1 MKYMGLYQ
9 IKDFACPYDG
19 RVDTQELEKIEHYQD
34 LARELR
40 KIWNMKVKVI
50 PLVIG
55 ALGTASIK
63 LRNWLKEIGIE
74 TQITEWQ
81 KTVLPHT
88 ARIQTVYGF
97 CQSFYSG

>member
-1 MKYMGLYQ
+1 M
-9 IKDFACPYDG
+9 
-19 RVDTQELEKIEHYQD
+19 DTKELEKIDYYQD

-55 ALGTASIK
+55 VPGTTPIK
-63 LRNWLKEIGIE
+63 LRNLLKEIFIE
-74 TQITEWQ
+74 TQINELQ

-88 ARIQTVYGF
+88 ARILRKVLDV
-97 CQSFYSG
+97 